1 MPDVTRKRLRRTT
14 FIYWMLL
21 FYIIAALAWWFISLE
36 KQNTRIAQ
44 LQYATINVGKD
55 SLSVMQLSNKLFAID
70 NETKRNTGKY
80 IAEGLTFLLLIF
92 IGAVFVY
99 QSLRRQF
106 KLQQQQQNFMMAVT
120 HELKT
125 PISVAR
131 LNLETLQKYTLD
143 PEKQKKLISTT
154 LDETARLNFLTSN
167 ILTTSQLEGGGYT
180 STKEELDLSTLLKDC
195 LKDFRNRFPDRIIKE
210 EVDTDAD
217 VKGDPLLLQM
227 LINNLLENAIKYSPK
242 ESTITAILKK
252 HSSGNSV
259 NLPTG
264 QAGTVELQIKDEGPG
279 IEAEEKKKV
288 FDKFYR
294 IGNESTRKRQGTGL
308 GLYLCRMIVKSHNGD
323 ISVTNN
329 ETQGSNFVVIFKA

>member
-1 MPDVTRKRLRRTT
+1 MNDPSKKRLRRTT

-21 FYIIAALAWWFISLE
+21 FYIIAALTWWFISLE

-44 LQYATINVGKD
+44 LQYKSLEMEKD
-55 SLSVMQLSNKLFAID
+55 SLSVIQWAEKASTLEK
-70 NETKRNTGKY
+70 ETNRNTGKY
-80 IAEGLTFLLLIF
+80 ISEGFTFLLLIF
-92 IGAVFVY
+92 IGAIFVY
-99 QSLRRQF
+99 HSLRRQF

-143 PEKQKKLISTT
+143 PEKQKKIITTT
-154 LDETARLNFLTSN
+154 LDETARLNFLTNN
-167 ILTTSQLEGGGYT
+167 ILTTSQLEGYGYNT
-180 STKEELDLSTLLKDC
+180 TKEELDLSTLLKDC
-195 LKDFRNRFPDRIIKE
+195 LKDFRDRFPDRIIKE
-210 EVDTDAD
+210 AIETDAD
-217 VKGDPLLLQM
+217 IKGDPLLLQM

-242 ESTITAILKK
+242 EGTITAMLKK
-252 HSSGNSV
+252 NNSGTSV
-259 NLPTG
+259 N
-264 QAGTVELQIKDEGPG
+264 TVELQIKDEGPG
-279 IEAEEKKKV
+279 IAAEEKKKI

-329 ETQGSNFVVIFKA
+329 ETQGSSFVVIFKT